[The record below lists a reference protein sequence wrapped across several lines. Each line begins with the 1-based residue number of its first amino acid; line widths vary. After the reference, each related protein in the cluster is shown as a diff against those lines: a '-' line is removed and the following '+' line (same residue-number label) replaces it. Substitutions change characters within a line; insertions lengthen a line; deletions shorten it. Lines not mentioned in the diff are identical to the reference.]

1 MEWLNEQEVRSVI
14 YVSFGTTISMT
25 DEEIKELAMG
35 LEKSEQKFLWVL
47 RDADKG
53 NIFEG
58 EVRRYELPK
67 GYEERVAGVRMVNGG
82 WNSCIEAI
90 TYGVPI
96 LTWPMHSNQSRNA
109 VLIIEILGI
118 GLVMREWEHREE
130 VVSACSIEKFEI
142 RSIDA

>member
-1 MEWLNEQEVRSVI
+1 MKIKPESSKTRHKCLEWLNEQEVRSVI

-58 EVRRYELPK
+58 EVRRYKLPK
-67 GYEERVAGVRMVNGG
+67 GYEERVAGVRMVVID
-82 WNSCIEAI
+82 WA
-90 TYGVPI
+90 
-96 LTWPMHSNQSRNA
+96 LQNA
-109 VLIIEILGI
+109 VLITEILGI